1 MSFLA
6 PQFLWLL
13 LALPAVVA
21 LHFVRSRRERVDV
34 SALFL
39 WRQAAQL
46 AERRRRFSPT
56 WLLALQLLFVSLAA
70 LALAQPS
77 LNAGG
82 APERVLILDASAS
95 MAARGGGGARL
106 ESAKAQAAD
115 LIGGAG
121 RVAIVRAGLDA
132 TTWQPLSANEA
143 AVRRAL
149 ADLRAAD
156 ASADL
161 QRAVDLAAAVAPGAE
176 LHLFS
181 DNLAGVSPPPETDFT
196 FHPAIRAGASESAA
210 PAERPANWGIS
221 AFDLRNQQLF
231 VSVVSSARRPQ
242 EVTLSVTR
250 SGGADGSEAD
260 DGRIV
265 AQTSLLVPSQGQANT
280 SFPVEDM
287 TGFYRAAL
295 EVPGG
300 DALALDDEAFAGS
313 RTLNVV
319 VTPPTPRLERV
330 LRVLPGMSV
339 RSVQTVQEGLAYD
352 VLVSSSAPPETL
364 SPGRYLFFSPPSEEP
379 RYAQIADWDR
389 SNPLL
394 RFVDLTGVTVGL
406 PPEDASPTGDWRTLA
421 ETSDLS
427 PAALHL
433 SEPGVEA
440 FWLRFHPSQTDLVR
454 RVAFPILMANLMS
467 TFRGEPRLP
476 LGAPLPSETAGE
488 TADGT
493 VGEAAG
499 AADGVARATEPG
511 IYTVGGA
518 PYSVSLLS
526 AAESR
531 LESSLPS
538 AQNSE
543 ASPLTVS
550 TERRRNLGLWLT
562 LAALLVLVGEWLLWS
577 QARGGGWV
585 SRR

>member
-13 LALPAVVA
+13 LALPVVVA

-56 WLLALQLLFVSLAA
+56 WLLAAQLLFVGLAA

-77 LNAGG
+77 LNVGG

-95 MAARGGGGARL
+95 MAAVEGGRSRL
-106 ESAKAQAAD
+106 ERAKARAAD
-115 LIGGAG
+115 LLDGAG
-121 RVAIVRAGLDA
+121 RVAVVRAGLDA
-132 TTWQPLSANEA
+132 TTWQPLSADKGE
-143 AVRRAL
+143 VRRAL
-149 ADLRAAD
+149 GNLRAAD

-161 QRAVDLAAAVAPGAE
+161 QRAVDLAASVAPGAE
-176 LHLFS
+176 LHLFG
-181 DNLAGVSPPPETDFT
+181 DDLAGVSAPPETDFT
-196 FHPAIRAGASESAA
+196 FHPVPAPQGEGAAES
-210 PAERPANWGIS
+210 PANWGIS

-231 VSVVSSARRPQ
+231 VSVVSNARRPQ

-250 SGGADGSEAD
+250 DDGTGSERAA
-260 DGRIV
+260 
-265 AQTSLLVPSQGQANT
+265 AQTTLLVPSQGQANT
-280 SFPVEDM
+280 SFPVEDT
-287 TGFYRAAL
+287 TGFYHATL
-295 EVPGG
+295 GVPGG
-300 DALALDDEAFAGS
+300 DALALDDEAYAGS

-319 VTPPTPRLERV
+319 VTPPTPSLERV
-330 LRVLPGMSV
+330 LPGVSV
-339 RSVQTVQEGLAYD
+339 RSVRAVQEGLDYD
-352 VLVSSSAPPETL
+352 VLVSASDPPQTL
-364 SPGRYLFFSPPSEEP
+364 EPGRYLFFSPPSGEP

-389 SNPLL
+389 SSQLL

-406 PPEDASPTGDWRTLA
+406 PPEDPSPTGDWQTLA

-440 FWLRFHPSQTDLVR
+440 LWLRFHPSQTDLVR
-454 RVAFPILMANLMS
+454 RVAFPIMMANLMS

-476 LGAPLPSETAGE
+476 LGAPLPGGAEAASET
-488 TADGT
+488 
-493 VGEAAG
+493 AG
-499 AADGVARATEPG
+499 AADGVVRATEPG

-531 LESSLPS
+531 LESSPPN
-538 AQNSE
+538 AQSS
-543 ASPLTVS
+543 ASPSSSALS
-550 TERRRNLGLWLT
+550 AERRRNLGLWLT

-577 QARGGGWV
+577 RARSGGWV
-585 SRR
+585 RGR